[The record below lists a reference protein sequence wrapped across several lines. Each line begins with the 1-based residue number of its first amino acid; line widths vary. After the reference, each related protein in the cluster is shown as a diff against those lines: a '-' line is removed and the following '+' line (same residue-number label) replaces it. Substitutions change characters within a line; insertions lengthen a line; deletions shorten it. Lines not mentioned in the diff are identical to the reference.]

1 MCSSDLLERSVA
13 ARDADLAKGLSGVRM
28 DQERRALRLLPR
40 DLAWRWLDDDS
51 GAEGR
56 ALEVSFGLPAG
67 AYATTVLRELAR

>member
-1 MCSSDLLERSVA
+1 
-13 ARDADLAKGLSGVRM
+13 M

-40 DLAWRWLDDDS
+40 DLAWRWLEETG
-51 GAEGR
+51 GAEGGR